1 MRRNVR
7 SAAAQ
12 GDVRRTPVDDGLAL
26 SSSRGRIA
34 LVATVAGSG
43 MASLDATVVNVA
55 LPRVEMTDV
64 ARIRQH
70 LDRLQR
76 GREIEPPGLS
86 L

>member
-1 MRRNVR
+1 
-7 SAAAQ
+7 
-12 GDVRRTPVDDGLAL
+12 
-26 SSSRGRIA
+26 
-34 LVATVAGSG
+34 